1 VKRIWQ
7 SWMIALARS
16 PAVTHWMQGNRATAS
31 IARRFVAGG
40 DAAQAMTIARDL
52 ATAGFRTSL
61 YHLGEYVKDPAVVAE
76 NGRQKIQV
84 AESLS
89 AAHLQIHVSIDST
102 QIGYA
107 IDEQA
112 GEALALRIGARIREL
127 GRAAG
132 GQADGAPPVLMLNME
147 DAEYVDRILGLRAR
161 LLSAGVPVAQT
172 LQAHLKRSAADLAS
186 IVAAGGQVRLVK
198 GAFAD
203 PRPHAYQGKA
213 EIDASYLALARRMLS
228 AEAKASGFRPVFGTH
243 DDALIAEVRRI
254 AKSGGWQPG
263 QYEFEMLYGVRA
275 ELQRQLRAAGEQV
288 RVYLPY
294 GRDWWPYAVRRIGE
308 SPRNAA
314 LLARTV
320 ISG

>member
-1 VKRIWQ
+1 
-7 SWMIALARS
+7 
-16 PAVTHWMQGNRATAS
+16 
-31 IARRFVAGG
+31 VAGG